1 MISYYFGHSFVHSYM
16 PSQILWWRQRIEEH
30 SSHLTRYIFILR
42 LTPIFPG
49 WFLNIAAPHINV
61 PLKDFFIGSMFGI
74 APTTFIYSEAG
85 EAIAEFT
92 AGDASNMKIFTPFN
106 LFILVCI
113 GLIVALPSLL
123 SKQIIKAD

>member
-1 MISYYFGHSFVHSYM
+1 
-16 PSQILWWRQRIEEH
+16 
-30 SSHLTRYIFILR
+30 

-92 AGDASNMKIFTPFN
+92 AGDASNMKIFTPFS
-106 LFILVCI
+106 LFILLCI

-123 SKQIIKAD
+123 SRQIIKAD